1 MDLRHLRYFLAVA
14 EEGHFGRAAER
25 LHIVQPA
32 LSVQIRAL
40 EDELGTALFVRST
53 RKVMLTDAGRLLV
66 IEARRTLEQAER
78 AKTLIQRAARGETG
92 VVRIGF
98 VGNAVATGRLSDD
111 LTAFHAAWPDVA
123 LELHEMAPAAQQ
135 DAILAGRLDIG
146 YCPAFGTAF
155 DPKLSV
161 RTVGSWAWQ
170 VVMSDRH
177 PLAKRRTVPI
187 AALMDEP
194 FILYAADGDDE
205 GQLAILRQVL
215 GRAPRVAHKVSST
228 LSVLALTGAG
238 LGVALA
244 PAPLSRIAAPNVVY
258 RKLGKGGPRS
268 ELVVLSR
275 IGGEWG
281 GGGAVS
287 GDARRAHRVSAAAG
301 ARAVRVGVI
310 RPSAAP

>member
-1 MDLRHLRYFLAVA
+1 M
-14 EEGHFGRAAER
+14 
-25 LHIVQPA
+25 
-32 LSVQIRAL
+32 
-40 EDELGTALFVRST
+40 T
-53 RKVMLTDAGRLLV
+53 
-66 IEARRTLEQAER
+66 EARRTLEQAER
-78 AKTLIQRAARGETG
+78 AKALIQRAARGETG

-111 LTAFHAAWPDVA
+111 LIAFHAAWPGVA

-155 DPKLSV
+155 DAKLSV

-205 GQLAILRQVL
+205 GQLAVLRQVL

-268 ELVVLSR
+268 ELVALSR
-275 IGGEWG
+275 IGAEWG
-281 GGGAVS
+281 AVERYLAML
-287 GDARRAHRVSAAAG
+287 GERAA
-301 ARAVRVGVI
+301 
-310 RPSAAP
+310 

>member
-92 VVRIGF
+92 LVRIGF

-111 LTAFHAAWPDVA
+111 LIAFHAAWPGVA

-155 DPKLSV
+155 DAKLSV
-161 RTVGSWAWQ
+161 RTVGSWSWQ

-205 GQLAILRQVL
+205 GQLAVLRQVL

-268 ELVVLSR
+268 ELVALSR
-275 IGGEWG
+275 IGAEWG
-281 GGGAVS
+281 AVERYLAML
-287 GDARRAHRVSAAAG
+287 GERAA
-301 ARAVRVGVI
+301 
-310 RPSAAP
+310 

>member
-32 LSVQIRAL
+32 LSVQVRAL

-66 IEARRTLEQAER
+66 TEARRTLEQAER

-135 DAILAGRLDIG
+135 DALLAGRLDIG

-258 RKLGKGGPRS
+258 RKLGKGGTRS
-268 ELVVLSR
+268 ELVALSR

-281 GGGAVS
+281 AVERYLAML
-287 GDARRAHRVSAAAG
+287 GERTA
-301 ARAVRVGVI
+301 
-310 RPSAAP
+310 

>member
-32 LSVQIRAL
+32 LSMQIRAL
-40 EDELGTALFVRST
+40 EEELGTPLFERST
-53 RKVMLTDAGRLLV
+53 RKVALTDAGRLLV
-66 IEARRTLEQAER
+66 TEARHTLEQAER
-78 AKTLIQRAARGETG
+78 AKAVVQRAARGETG

-111 LTAFHAAWPDVA
+111 LIAFHAAWPEVTLD
-123 LELHEMAPAAQQ
+123 LHEMAPAAQQ

-155 DPKLSV
+155 DPKLAV
-161 RTVGSWAWQ
+161 RTVGSWAWD
-170 VVMSDRH
+170 VMMNDRH
-177 PLAKRRTVPI
+177 AFAKQRSVSV
-187 AALMDEP
+187 AALADEP
-194 FILYAADGDDE
+194 FIFYAADGDDE

-215 GRAPRVAHKVSST
+215 GKTPRIAHKVSST

-238 LGVALA
+238 LGVALV
-244 PAPLSRIAAPNVVY
+244 PSPLSRIAAPNIVY
-258 RKLGKGGPRS
+258 RKLAGGVPGS
-268 ELVVLSR
+268 ELVAISR

-281 GGGAVS
+281 
-287 GDARRAHRVSAAAG
+287 
-301 ARAVRVGVI
+301 AVRQYLAMLGE
-310 RPSAAP
+310 RAA

>member
-53 RKVMLTDAGRLLV
+53 RKVMLTDAGRMLV
-66 IEARRTLEQAER
+66 TEARRTLEQAER

-161 RTVGSWAWQ
+161 RTVGSWTWQ

-281 GGGAVS
+281 AVERYLAML
-287 GDARRAHRVSAAAG
+287 GERRVSAAAG

-310 RPSAAP
+310 RPSAGP

>member
-66 IEARRTLEQAER
+66 TEARRTLEQAER

-111 LTAFHAAWPDVA
+111 LIAFHAAWPGVA

-155 DPKLSV
+155 DAKLSV

-187 AALMDEP
+187 AALMGEP

-205 GQLAILRQVL
+205 GQLAVLRQVL

-268 ELVVLSR
+268 ELVALSR
-275 IGGEWG
+275 IGAEWG
-281 GGGAVS
+281 AVERYLAML
-287 GDARRAHRVSAAAG
+287 GERAA
-301 ARAVRVGVI
+301 
-310 RPSAAP
+310 

>member
-14 EEGHFGRAAER
+14 EEGHFGRAAQR

-40 EDELGTALFVRST
+40 EEELGTALFQRST

-66 IEARRTLEQAER
+66 VEARRTLEQAEH

-111 LTAFHAAWPDVA
+111 LIAFHEAWPDVA

-135 DAILAGRLDIG
+135 DAVLAGRLDIG
-146 YCPAFGTAF
+146 YCPVFGAAF
-155 DPKLSV
+155 DAKLAV
-161 RTVGSWAWQ
+161 RKLGSWAWD

-177 PLAKRRTVPI
+177 PLAKRRTVPV
-187 AALMDEP
+187 AALADEP
-194 FILYAADGDDE
+194 FVLYAAEGDDT
-205 GQLAILRQVL
+205 GQLTMLRQLL
-215 GRAPRVAHKVSST
+215 GTEPRIAHKVSST

-258 RKLGKGGPRS
+258 RPVGKGGPRS
-268 ELVVLSR
+268 ELVAISLM
-275 IGGEWG
+275 GGEWG
-281 GGGAVS
+281 AVKQYLAML
-287 GDARRAHRVSAAAG
+287 GKRAA
-301 ARAVRVGVI
+301 
-310 RPSAAP
+310 

>member
-53 RKVMLTDAGRLLV
+53 RKVMLTDAGRMLV
-66 IEARRTLEQAER
+66 TEARRTLEQAER

-258 RKLGKGGPRS
+258 RKLGTGGPRS

-281 GGGAVS
+281 AVERYLAML
-287 GDARRAHRVSAAAG
+287 GERTA
-301 ARAVRVGVI
+301 
-310 RPSAAP
+310 

>member
-66 IEARRTLEQAER
+66 TEARRTLEQAER

-111 LTAFHAAWPDVA
+111 LTAFHAAWPGVA

-155 DPKLSV
+155 DEKLSV

-268 ELVVLSR
+268 ELVALSR

-281 GGGAVS
+281 AVERYLAML
-287 GDARRAHRVSAAAG
+287 GERTV
-301 ARAVRVGVI
+301 
-310 RPSAAP
+310 

>member
-32 LSVQIRAL
+32 LSMQIRAL
-40 EDELGTALFVRST
+40 EEELGTRLFERST
-53 RKVMLTDAGRLLV
+53 RKVALTDAGRLLV
-66 IEARRTLEQAER
+66 TEARHTLEQAER
-78 AKTLIQRAARGETG
+78 AKAVVQRAARGETG

-111 LTAFHAAWPDVA
+111 LIAFHAAWPEVTLD
-123 LELHEMAPAAQQ
+123 LHEMAPAAQQ

-155 DPKLSV
+155 DPKLAV
-161 RTVGSWAWQ
+161 RTVGSWAWD
-170 VVMSDRH
+170 VMMNDRH
-177 PLAKRRTVPI
+177 AFAKQRSVSV
-187 AALMDEP
+187 AALADEP
-194 FILYAADGDDE
+194 FIFYAADGDDE

-215 GRAPRVAHKVSST
+215 GKTPRIAHKVSST

-238 LGVALA
+238 LGVALV
-244 PAPLSRIAAPNVVY
+244 PSPLSRIAAPNIVY
-258 RKLGKGGPRS
+258 RKLAGGVPGS
-268 ELVVLSR
+268 ELVALSR

-281 GGGAVS
+281 
-287 GDARRAHRVSAAAG
+287 
-301 ARAVRVGVI
+301 AVREYLAMLGE
-310 RPSAAP
+310 RAA

>member
-66 IEARRTLEQAER
+66 TEARRTLEQAER

-111 LTAFHAAWPDVA
+111 LTAFHAAWPGVA

-155 DPKLSV
+155 DAKLSV
-161 RTVGSWAWQ
+161 RTVGSWSWQ
-170 VVMSDRH
+170 VVMSERH

-205 GQLAILRQVL
+205 GQLAVLRQVL

-268 ELVVLSR
+268 ELVALSR
-275 IGGEWG
+275 IGAEWG
-281 GGGAVS
+281 AVERYLAML
-287 GDARRAHRVSAAAG
+287 GERAA
-301 ARAVRVGVI
+301 
-310 RPSAAP
+310 

>member
-53 RKVMLTDAGRLLV
+53 RKVRLTDAGRLLV
-66 IEARRTLEQAER
+66 TEARRTLEQAER

-187 AALMDEP
+187 AALLDEP

-275 IGGEWG
+275 IGREWG
-281 GGGAVS
+281 AVERYLAML
-287 GDARRAHRVSAAAG
+287 GERTA
-301 ARAVRVGVI
+301 
-310 RPSAAP
+310 

>member
-1 MDLRHLRYFLAVA
+1 MDLRRLRYFLAVA

-53 RKVMLTDAGRLLV
+53 RKVRLTDAGRLLV
-66 IEARRTLEQAER
+66 TEARRTLEQAER

-281 GGGAVS
+281 AVERYLAML
-287 GDARRAHRVSAAAG
+287 GERTA
-301 ARAVRVGVI
+301 
-310 RPSAAP
+310 